1 MQNLT
6 SDNVPDAPRISFPC
20 RYPVKV
26 MGEAHAS
33 FHAEVRAVFERH
45 APGVGDEHISLR
57 PSTKGKYVAITVV
70 IEATGKQQL
79 EMLFADLKTLAAVK
93 LVL

>member
-6 SDNVPDAPRISFPC
+6 TDNTPGAPRIEFPC
-20 RYPVKV
+20 QYPVKV

-33 FHAEVRAVFERH
+33 FHTEVLAVFQRH
-45 APGVGDEHISLR
+45 APGVTDEHMSIR
-57 PSTKGKYVAITVV
+57 PSAKGNYVALTIV
-70 IEATGKQQL
+70 IHATGKEQL
-79 EMLFADLKTLAAVK
+79 DVLFTDLKRLSAVK

>member
-1 MQNLT
+1 MQNFT
-6 SDNVPDAPRISFPC
+6 TENTPDAPRIEFPC

-26 MGEAHAS
+26 MGEAHAT

-45 APGVGDEHISLR
+45 APGVEDEHISVR
-57 PSTKGKYVAITVV
+57 PSTKGNYVAITVV
-70 IEATGKQQL
+70 IEATGKEQL
-79 EMLFADLKTLAAVK
+79 QVLFAELKTLAAVK

>member
-1 MQNLT
+1 MQNIT
-6 SDNVPDAPRISFPC
+6 RDNTPNAPRIEFPC

-33 FHAEVRAVFERH
+33 FYAEVRAVFERH
-45 APGVGDEHISLR
+45 APGVGDEHISVR
-57 PSTKGKYVAITVV
+57 PSTQGNYVAITVV
-70 IEATGKQQL
+70 IVATGKQQL
-79 EMLFADLKTLAAVK
+79 ETLFADLKTLAAVK

>member
-1 MQNLT
+1 
-6 SDNVPDAPRISFPC
+6 
-20 RYPVKV
+20 

-45 APGVGDEHISLR
+45 APGVVDEHITVR
-57 PSTKGKYVAITVV
+57 PSTRGNYVAITIV

-79 EMLFADLKTLAAVK
+79 ETLFADLKTLAAVK